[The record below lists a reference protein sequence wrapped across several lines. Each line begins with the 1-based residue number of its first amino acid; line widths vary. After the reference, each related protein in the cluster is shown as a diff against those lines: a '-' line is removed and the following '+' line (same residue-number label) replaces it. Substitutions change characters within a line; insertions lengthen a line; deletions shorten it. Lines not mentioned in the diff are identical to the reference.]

1 MSCLR
6 VGSNIDTPI
15 RPPTD
20 GTIISHP
27 RPISMITL
35 LASKSHSSKTPKS
48 EPFSHATPFGHDSV
62 TPVHTTTVSPIPSE
76 KQTTGTPSAPS
87 SQDDRLSTLIEG
99 LYQRISGLEK
109 SLYSTNNHVQ
119 MHLTTIEAQL
129 DAIQQKIKD
138 SL

>member
-1 MSCLR
+1 MKILLR
-6 VGSNIDTPI
+6 EGVC
-15 RPPTD
+15 PPTD
-20 GTIISHP
+20 GKIISRP
-27 RPISMITL
+27 RLISIITL
-35 LASKSHSSKTPKS
+35 HASKSHTSKTPKS
-48 EPFSHATPFGHDSV
+48 EPVSYATPSGHDSA

-99 LYQRISGLEK
+99 LYQRISELER

-119 MHLTTIEAQL
+119 MRLTAIETQL
-129 DAIQQKIKD
+129 DAIQQKLDD